1 MGSERSR
8 IPRRTTAFRRR
19 LLMPALAMVSI
30 TGALAVAFGT
40 HPATVDQATA
50 APRTPNVLVI
60 ESDDQ
65 TVESMRVMNNV
76 NSLIGAEG
84 ATFKNSFVNYS
95 LCCPSRATFLTGQ
108 YEHNHRVFGN
118 ERPNGG
124 FDRFEALHR
133 SNNLAAWLADARDY
147 T

>member
-8 IPRRTTAFRRR
+8 IPSRTTVSRRR
-19 LLMPALAMVSI
+19 LLIPVLAMLGMTS
-30 TGALAVAFGT
+30 ALAVASGT
-40 HPATVDQATA
+40 HPGTVDQATA

-84 ATFKNSFVNYS
+84 ATFQNSFVNYS

-108 YEHNHRVFGN
+108 YEHNHGVT
-118 ERPNGG
+118 
-124 FDRFEALHR
+124 
-133 SNNLAAWLADARDY
+133 NNF
-147 T
+147 

>member
-65 TVESMRVMNNV
+65 TVEQMRVMNNV
-76 NSLIGAEG
+76 NSLIGAQG
-84 ATFKNSFVNYS
+84 ATFKNNFVNFS
-95 LCCPSRATFLTGQ
+95 LCCPSRSTFLTGQ
-108 YEHNHRVFGN
+108 YAHNHGVLDTVA
-118 ERPNGG
+118 PSGG
-124 FDRFEALHR
+124 FYRFESLHGT
-133 SNNLAAWLADARDY
+133 NNLA
-147 T
+147 